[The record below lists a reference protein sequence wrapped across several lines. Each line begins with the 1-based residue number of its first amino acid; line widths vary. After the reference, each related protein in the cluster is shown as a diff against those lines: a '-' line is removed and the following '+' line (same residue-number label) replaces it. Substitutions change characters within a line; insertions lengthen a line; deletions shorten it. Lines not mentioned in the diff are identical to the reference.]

1 MLDAK
6 IRALLGDRKV
16 QREFTERG
24 KMLPCNCG
32 SEKLKLEKK
41 SGKVCGYPS
50 YVKSVTYSVRCNI
63 CHARGGT
70 ASGILV
76 KRGFCENPG
85 KIKNL
90 RVKSDGELI
99 AQAVS
104 IWNTRVQLL
113 TPNQISLLD
122 QSKKKCCRTCEFSNG
137 NEYGEDEPVDHLNC
151 SFNDTGDIWVK
162 PDDYCSYGYKERVA
176 EK

>member
-1 MLDAK
+1 MIK
-6 IRALLGDRKV
+6 NSKESV
-16 QREFTERG
+16 CPECNG
-24 KMLPCNCG
+24 KG
-32 SEKLKLEKK
+32 FID
-41 SGKVCGYPS
+41 VIQ
-50 YVKSVTYSVRCNI
+50 V
-63 CHARGGT
+63 
-70 ASGILV
+70 GIE
-76 KRGFCENPG
+76 KRGFCENPD

-90 RVKSDGELI
+90 QVKSDGELI
-99 AQAVS
+99 ARAVS

-113 TPNQISLLD
+113 TPNQIPLLD

-137 NEYGEDEPVDHLNC
+137 NEYGNDEPVDHLNC